1 MEGSVDFGI
10 HSYELV
16 LVGHNLAV
24 ATRDNGA
31 DPVGKR
37 RASYAENYVR
47 QPLAWDFWK
56 LFGVGQVEGYL
67 RVLHSFLLHSFD
79 GQALKLR
86 AGNVAYVIALYVYI
100 LKSKNSY
107 CWAQVL
113 HFDLP
118 EMRSRR
124 K

>member
-16 LVGHNLAV
+16 LVEHNFGV

-37 RASYAENYVR
+37 LASYAEDYVC
-47 QPLAWDFWK
+47 QPLAWYFWK
-56 LFGVGQVEGYL
+56 LSGFGQVVGYL
-67 RVLHSFLLHSFD
+67 GVLRSFLHHSFG

-86 AGNVAYVIALYVYI
+86 AGNVAYVIAL
-100 LKSKNSY
+100 
-107 CWAQVL
+107 
-113 HFDLP
+113 DD
-118 EMRSRR
+118 
-124 K
+124 